1 MSACDIHYRFSGGLM
16 KILGIWPYISDTSRR
31 VRGTLVNICCILMV
45 AAQESGLSRINDAKV
60 IRRCKSHAT
69 TQRSRDDAKLLRSCK
84 MTIWFFQITPLVTRD
99 FDLTLLL
106 QSLSVVIMV
115 SGSVVKL
122 NAFLYL
128 TSAIRKLMDSIKDV
142 WTTSDKDTL
151 EILEKRAILAKQQG
165 AIYAIFIYPSSLIL
179 ILYRIFSYIVII
191 LKPETAETF
200 VFPIEMD
207 YLIDEDRYF
216 LYEVIHQCITFF
228 LIATIYVATESLMIM
243 WLQHSISLYE
253 LVSFNIEKGT
263 VAGPSYI
270 SQKLMDTYRSNFL
283 AKAVNYHTEAKDF
296 MMLMKNKLEF
306 SYAVLLVFAVISLS
320 MNFFR
325 LSVAICETHDIREM
339 VLASFFSTSE
349 LVYMFYLNYII
360 QHLLDYANGL
370 ATYTYSTPWYNT
382 SVFIQ
387 KQLLIIMTKCSESLM
402 FDFYGFYNA
411 SIEGF
416 SGISFFQLVRC
427 TVSYFMMMTSI
438 R

>member
-45 AAQESGLSRINDAKV
+45 AA
-60 IRRCKSHAT
+60 
-69 TQRSRDDAKLLRSCK
+69 
-84 MTIWFFQITPLVTRD
+84 QITPLVTRD

-416 SGISFFQLVRC
+416 SGLVRC

>member
-216 LYEVIHQCITFF
+216 LYE
-228 LIATIYVATESLMIM
+228 
-243 WLQHSISLYE
+243 HSISLYE

-325 LSVAICETHDIREM
+325 VSRSVPSFITLSVAICETHDIREM